1 MNEKLMSGF
10 KFVIQ
15 QNSHTLKFRQL
26 VDAVEDA
33 ISNNQLNPGDMLPSV
48 NQLMKDCQLSRDTV
62 FKAYNDLKQRG
73 VVEAVPNRGYFVARK
88 ITRVLL
94 FLDTFKAYKE
104 VLYHAFRDHLR
115 KDIKVDLHFHHY
127 NIRVFEN
134 ILKESTGKY
143 SSYIVMNFDHPK
155 VPQIIGKIPQDKLLI
170 IDWKIHA
177 PENTSFVAQDFGE
190 PVYRCLE
197 QSLEKIRKFKRF
209 VFYYPPF
216 TYHPVEAID
225 YFLKFVKD
233 FHIEHHVIENPE
245 QFRVESG
252 DLFFLVSDRT
262 LAHFLDQCS
271 EQGLIIGRDAGVIS
285 YNETPM
291 KKYVKDGITVISTDF
306 VMLGKKAAEFANN
319 CQPVK
324 CFVPTMMHYRS
335 SL

>member
-1 MNEKLMSGF
+1 MTGS

-15 QNSHTLKFRQL
+15 QNSHKLKFRQL
-26 VDAVEDA
+26 IDAVEDA

-62 FKAYNDLKQRG
+62 FKAYNDLKLRG

-143 SSYIVMNFDHPK
+143 SNYIVMNFDHPK
-155 VPQIIGKIPQDKLLI
+155 VPQIIGRIPQDKLLV
-170 IDWKIHA
+170 IDWNIHS
-177 PENTSFVAQDFGE
+177 PENASYVAQDFGE
-190 PVYRCLE
+190 PVYQCL
-197 QSLEKIRKFKRF
+197 QNSLELIRKYKRF

-216 TYHPVEAID
+216 TYHPREAID

-233 FHIEHHVIENPE
+233 YHISHHVIENPDD
-245 QFRVESG
+245 FNVEKG

-262 LAHFLDQCS
+262 LAGFLDICS
-271 EQGLIIGRDAGVIS
+271 EKGLIIGRDAGVIS

-306 VMLGKKAAEFANN
+306 VMLGKKAAEFANSG
-319 CQPVK
+319 QPVRSY
-324 CFVPTMMHYRS
+324 VPTMMHYRS

>member
-1 MNEKLMSGF
+1 MAEL

-15 QNSHTLKFRQL
+15 QNSHKLKFRQL
-26 VDAVEDA
+26 TDAVEDA
-33 ISNNQLNPGDMLPSV
+33 ISNHHLNPGDMLPSV

-115 KDIKVDLHFHHY
+115 KEIKVDLHFHHY

-134 ILKESTGKY
+134 IIRESAGKY
-143 SSYIVMNFDHPK
+143 SNYIIMNFDHPR
-155 VPQIIGKIPQDKLLI
+155 VPAITGKIPQDKLLI
-170 IDWKIHA
+170 IDWNIHA
-177 PENTSFVAQDFGE
+177 SREVSFVAQDFGE
-190 PVYRCLE
+190 PVYRCLAE
-197 QSLEKIRKFKRF
+197 SLERIKKYHRF
-209 VFYYPPF
+209 IFYYPPF
-216 TYHPVEAID
+216 TYHPRVAVD
-225 YFLKFVKD
+225 YFLKFVRD
-233 FHIEHHVIENPE
+233 YQIPHSLIEDPEN
-245 QFRVESG
+245 FLVNKG

-262 LAHFLDQCS
+262 LAGFLDQCS
-271 EQGLIIGRDAGVIS
+271 EKGLVIGQDAGVIS

-291 KKYVKDGITVISTDF
+291 KKYVKEGITVISTDF
-306 VMLGKKAAEFANN
+306 VQLGKKAAEFANTG
-319 CQPVK
+319 QPVR
-324 CFVPTMMHYRS
+324 CYVPTTMHYRN